1 MHRFS
6 TKETKHSDK
15 KNRLGLRYLILPVI
29 LIAFFLVASSLGKS
43 TTDRQKDSLTS
54 ALNRDIMHCYAIEGY
69 YPPSLKYIEEH
80 YGLSYDHEVFFV
92 DYQPIGNNIRPTV
105 TIIVK
110 E

>member
-6 TKETKHSDK
+6 TKETKHGDK
-15 KNRLGLRYLILPVI
+15 KNRFGVRYLILPVI
-29 LIAFFLVASSLGKS
+29 LIVFLIITNSLGKN
-43 TTDRQKDSLTS
+43 TIDRQKDSLWQ

-69 YPPSLKYIEEH
+69 YPPSLAYIEEH
-80 YGLSYDHEVFFV
+80 YGLTYDHETFFV
-92 DYQPIGNNIRPTV
+92 DYHPIGTNIRPDV